1 MAEIKHT
8 FTAGRMNKDLDER
21 LVPNGEY
28 RDASNVQVRTTDGDA
43 AGTIQNLQG
52 NIEVGSTNIA
62 ENFIYNSDFSLGS
75 DGWVDSSATTF
86 ANNNVKITT
95 SATQTRT
102 LGPERFSNGDFT
114 SDPSSDF
121 DFLFKWIYNS
131 SIDSLIHS
139 DLNNSQPGNSAS
151 QRNNVFELNKKY
163 EVVISARVDHGKV
176 VLNLGGNTV
185 ELFKGLYYNDV
196 IIVENTTSTN
206 FRMIGT
212 TTKDN
217 LNDILVSINSI
228 SVKEITG
235 YTEGVNELKTKSKH
249 ITKGESYSLSYDVVE
264 TNGALDSFSFYNGKA
279 WNPIPKN
286 VGSYEQSF
294 STLTTTDR
302 ELKIKANSNTD
313 SNAYI
318 VLDNIKLKNITE
330 LVSEA
335 KCIGSVA
342 DERNDKAYFMFA
354 SEEFNN
360 SDPSVI
366 GSETKYIDY
375 IIQQSSSGNTV
386 NVLND
391 VFGIAQT
398 ASKAGVEPGSF
409 SASSNYSY
417 FEAND
422 ASYYRPGM
430 EVKFITNSKSN
441 LLKDKTRVSHVIE
454 DKVYLDKVQTQAVNS
469 QVLTNPTFEPDL
481 SGWGNADSNSVVL
494 SRNSSGN
501 LEATKVS
508 SITKFK
514 TLNANSIQT
523 NKEYKV
529 VYKIVESTNVT
540 ELKVYTGG
548 STDYK
553 RIPHQVGVHEVVFK
567 ATSNSNLFFQV
578 FAPTNGDH
586 VEFEYISLYD
596 YSTVP
601 VYVTFKADK
610 VLGFD
615 QANLVTGVNVI
626 DDLLMWT
633 DGYTEPKK
641 VNIRR
646 SIAGTAN
653 TRSHTKLHVDTSS
666 GLRLASE
673 VSPLVSKNLIANGKF
688 STPLIGGEMVINGD
702 FSSGNNGWSITQ
714 GGWNASPSSGS
725 WACDGTQTQSTN
737 LAQSNVLQGLIN
749 KNVVI
754 SFEITAYTTGSV
766 RFITGDGSITGA
778 DTSGVGT
785 YEITSLVPT
794 DGAGYNI
801 NIQADSN
808 FVGSVSNV
816 SIKEVF
822 TITSTT
828 GWMAQQGGGSS
839 ISLSSNRLRLTL
851 SSALSYAALGGVHRV
866 EVEKGKSYKFTADG
880 YIGTSDSLKLW
891 TSVSGFS
898 DEITSSGTLSVEFI
912 ASETGVIETRL
923 YVAGVGGE
931 YGEFDNVEL
940 SLLSN
945 NDEAYLEEKHI
956 TVIKSYPKTAPVV
969 DVKTFGDL
977 GYEDWIFQYSGF
989 FDADN
994 LTTYKAGDQGVL
1006 QNLPSNSKIKVGD
1019 ALIIE
1024 GDINGSDK
1032 VKVQVRVNEIKDSSV
1047 YYSILSIDTSITA
1060 NHINWSAN
1068 ISEPI
1073 SIFEDKFCRF
1083 AYRYKYNDGEYSPMS
1098 PWSEIAFQPKNFD
1111 FKSVNG
1117 YNEGMVNQVKEIH
1130 LSGMTDYATQ
1140 LDIMSV
1146 EVLFRDT
1153 SSTNVYIVKDI
1164 TKGLDPEW
1172 LTGNLLVNSEIM
1184 HELVSADQTL
1194 RIWDNVPKQA
1204 KAQEI
1209 IGNRLV
1215 YGNYTQGYDLSF
1227 KPSIEHSIKSTPIP
1241 AVGTPNKSI
1250 KSASSYKVGVVF
1262 EDKYGRQTPV
1272 VSVGDRVIDNDTVVL
1287 NTGSGS
1293 INVPKSNSSTE
1304 NKITVAQNWDSL
1316 ESSNSQPEDWISS
1329 AKYYIKEGSSNYY
1342 NLVMDR
1348 WYNAEDGN
1356 IWLSFLSSDRNK
1368 IDDEAYLSLK
1378 KSHGSDEPVVDE
1390 ARYKVLSISNEAPD
1404 FIKTS
1409 NNILGSI
1416 NVPEDTYYEHTG
1428 GSQPRL
1434 STNFDLYIDRSD
1446 YNSFNPS
1453 GIPIESKGN
1462 LKVRLLAEITN
1473 EVPNRVLTTGYV
1485 DVNYFTQP
1493 TDDSANN
1500 GQLRIK
1506 QQFGDQANF
1515 YKRFVDEFDEYTTF
1529 DQVKTLLSSGIHGA
1543 IKYELVE
1550 RVVENKPEFDGRF
1563 FVKIN
1568 RNESISYNVLGGGK
1582 VSSVFEK
1589 QYSLYISNINTNIN
1603 ASNGRSN
1610 YGGTYVWG
1618 SRVFGTYTDGDL
1630 HPNPIGG
1637 DWDIVVDN
1645 KMALRDYGDESKA
1658 YWQWWKKYRNRY
1670 FSGKYEEA
1678 NLFID
1683 GAAFVSNLGTSTN
1696 SGGIYTTSGTV
1707 DGTLNKID
1715 IGFPSAYRADQS
1727 QLTNIEGV
1735 EEFLSVGSIFS
1746 FTKDPNKYKYRVS
1759 SVERKERIS
1768 YYDSETGLTC
1778 DRVSGDPTCSR
1789 VVYTLTFEVLNQNGT
1804 IVPNKGL
1811 DISDFDPRSAIAHD
1825 GTEQMGLDIYSATA
1839 FTEDLGLAT
1848 KSNKGGVWETIPNE
1862 LVDVDLYYEASNS
1875 IPMVLDGYNVSDF
1888 APLNSKV
1895 YFYKDNS
1902 LRLLNAAYT
1911 VTSFGDSSIGIVST
1925 DANVDFKSYGPDIG
1939 DAIQIIHDDGT
1950 VTRNKVLDLGSISTG
1965 DFVSSQR
1972 VSSTVSVD
1980 STSFN
1985 LTNVTNWNDISIGS
1999 YVQSGSDIFSRTYVT
2014 DKPSNGTLTLNNRP
2028 RTIANNVSLTFYE
2041 YGGAIQL
2048 DKNAYKYPVDLA
2060 WFNCYS
2066 FGNGVESNRIRDDFN
2081 APVIGSGFKVSTTF
2095 LDYAEEK
2102 KTNSLIYSG
2111 IYNSSS
2117 KVNDLSEFNMSFK
2130 ITKDLNPS
2138 YGSIQALKTRDT
2150 NLNVFTE
2157 DKVLKVLANK
2167 DALFNAD
2174 GNTNV
2179 TSTDR
2184 VLGQAVPYAGDYGI
2198 SKNPESLASDQYRT
2212 YFTDKQRGAV
2222 LRLSIDGLTPISN
2235 VGMKTWFRDNLR
2247 TASEVIGGFD
2257 IVNGEYNVTIKPN
2270 GQSHLNPTTVSFNEA
2285 SKGWVSFK
2293 SFIKDSSVSV
2303 SGKYLST
2310 SSNKVWEHYSDEV
2323 NRNTFYDNLGPN
2335 LIENGSFNSDL
2346 RAWDISIG
2354 ASGKVTWSNKN
2365 PYVDVPTLELNGL
2378 TTKVLGK
2385 VSQSLIAKTS
2395 RNSKYEIIFD
2405 YYIVSG
2411 KLTVDLSGS
2420 NTSNIELT
2428 TTGQWQRHYSTFDT
2442 KDDLLKS
2449 ISLYGV
2455 SGHAVYANVSNISIR
2470 ELKDN
2475 FKPSEL
2481 TALINDIPDT
2491 VKSFKTISYSGSEG
2505 KVVNVNNQTIN
2516 DAFGDPVQANDGLYS
2531 NLSGEPTDGY
2541 GWQASIST
2549 DLSSGEVIS
2558 FAEKEGKWFGQIVGD
2573 VDSSSINVSDIDQSD
2588 VSTQGL
2594 GFASQVQDVSVTEVN
2609 VNITNF

>member
-28 RDASNVQVRTTDGDA
+28 RDASNIQVRTTDGDA
-43 AGTIQNLQG
+43 AGTIQNIQG

-75 DGWVDSSATTF
+75 DGWVDSPSTTF

-114 SDPSSDF
+114 SNPASEF
-121 DFLFKWIYNS
+121 YFLHRWVYNS
-131 SIDSLIHS
+131 SSDYLQHS
-139 DLNNSQPGNSAS
+139 ALNNPRPGSS
-151 QRNNVFELNKKY
+151 VGHRNNVFELNKKY
-163 EVVISARVDHGKV
+163 ELVISVRIDHGKA
-176 VLNLGGNTV
+176 VLNLGGNNV
-185 ELFKGLYYNDV
+185 VLSKGNYYNDV
-196 IIVENTTSTN
+196 FIVENTNSTSFSISGQPVQDDPN
-206 FRMIGT
+206 
-212 TTKDN
+212 N
-217 LNDILVSINSI
+217 ILITINSI

-235 YTEGVNELKTKSKH
+235 YAEGVNELKTKSKH
-249 ITKGESYSLSYDVVE
+249 ITKGESYSLSYEVVE
-264 TNGALDSFSFYNGKA
+264 TSGALDGFSFYNGKA

-286 VGSYEQSF
+286 VGSHEHSF
-294 STLTTTDR
+294 SALTTSDR
-302 ELKIKANSNTD
+302 ELKIKASSNTD

-318 VLDNIKLKNITE
+318 VLDNIKLKNTTE

-342 DERNDKAYFMFA
+342 DEKNDKAYFMFA

-441 LLKDKTRVSHVIE
+441 LLEDKTRVSHVIE

-469 QVLTNPTFEPDL
+469 QVLTNPTFDNSL
-481 SGWGNADSNSVVL
+481 TGWQDYDSNQVISL
-494 SRNSSGN
+494 NASDN
-501 LEATKVS
+501 LEVTKVS

-514 TLNANSIQT
+514 TSSASSIQT

-540 ELKVYTGG
+540 ELKVYTGS
-548 STDYK
+548 STGYK
-553 RIPHQVGVHEVVFK
+553 RIPHQVGVYEVVFK
-567 ATSNSNLFFQV
+567 ATSNYYLLFQV
-578 FAPTNGDH
+578 LTPTNGDH

-646 SIAGTAN
+646 SIAGTAD
-653 TRSHTKLHVDTSS
+653 TRSHTKLYVDTSS

-688 STPLIGGEMVINGD
+688 STD
-702 FSSGNNGWSITQ
+702 
-714 GGWNASPSSGS
+714 
-725 WACDGTQTQSTN
+725 
-737 LAQSNVLQGLIN
+737 
-749 KNVVI
+749 
-754 SFEITAYTTGSV
+754 
-766 RFITGDGSITGA
+766 
-778 DTSGVGT
+778 
-785 YEITSLVPT
+785 
-794 DGAGYNI
+794 
-801 NIQADSN
+801 
-808 FVGSVSNV
+808 
-816 SIKEVF
+816 
-822 TITSTT
+822 TT
-828 GWMAQQGGGSS
+828 GWIAQTSGGSS
-839 ISLSSNRLRLTL
+839 ISLSSNRLRVTL
-851 SSALSYAALGGVHRV
+851 SSTLSYAAVSGVYRV

-891 TSVSGFS
+891 TSDSGFS
-898 DEITSSGTLSVEFI
+898 DEITSDGSLSVEFV
-912 ASETGVIETRL
+912 ATESRVIETRL
-923 YVAGVGGE
+923 YVAGVSGE
-931 YGEFDNVEL
+931 YGEFDNTSF

-994 LTTYKAGDQGVL
+994 LTTYNAGDQGVL
-1006 QNLPSNSKIKVGD
+1006 PNLPLNSKIKVGD

-1032 VKVQVRVNEIKDSSV
+1032 VKVQVRVNEIQDSNV
-1047 YYSILSIDTSITA
+1047 YYSILSIDSNITA
-1060 NHINWSAN
+1060 NHVNWSAN

-1130 LSGMTDYATQ
+1130 LSGITDYATQ
-1140 LDIMSV
+1140 LDITSV

-1164 TKGLDPEW
+1164 TKGFDPEW
-1172 LTGNLLVNSEIM
+1172 SSGSLLVNSEIM
-1184 HELVSADQTL
+1184 HELVPANQTL

-1227 KPSIEHSIKSTPIP
+1227 KPSIEHSIKSIPIS
-1241 AVGTPNKSI
+1241 AVNTPNKSI
-1250 KSASSYKVGVVF
+1250 KSARSYKVGVAF

-1293 INVPKSNSSTE
+1293 INVPKSNSNTE

-1316 ESSNSQPEDWISS
+1316 ESSSNKPEDWISS
-1329 AKYYIKEGSSNYY
+1329 AKYYIKEGSSDYY

-1368 IDDEAYLSLK
+1368 IDDETYLSLK
-1378 KSHGSDEPVVDE
+1378 KSHGGDEPVVDE

-1409 NNILGSI
+1409 NNTLGSI
-1416 NVPEDTYYEHTG
+1416 NIPEDNYYDHST

-1434 STNFDLYIDRSD
+1434 TTSFDLDVDRSD

-1453 GIPIESKGN
+1453 GIPIQAEGN
-1462 LKVRLLAEITN
+1462 LRVRLVAEITN
-1473 EVPNRVLTTGYV
+1473 IVPNRVLATDYV

-1529 DQVKTLLSSGIHGA
+1529 NQVKELLSSGVNGT

-1568 RNESISYNVLGGGK
+1568 RSESISYNVLGGGK
-1582 VSSVFEK
+1582 VNTVFEK
-1589 QYSLYISNINTNIN
+1589 QYTLSISNINTNIN
-1603 ASNGRSN
+1603 KVNGRSA
-1610 YGGTYVWG
+1610 YGGTYAWG
-1618 SRVFGTYTDGDL
+1618 STPYGTSTDGDL
-1630 HPNPIGG
+1630 HANPIGQS
-1637 DWDIVVDN
+1637 DWDIVG
-1645 KMALRDYGDESKA
+1645 KIALSDYGYESKA
-1658 YWQWWKKYRNRY
+1658 YWQWWDKYRVRY
-1670 FSGKYEEA
+1670 FSGRKYEEV

-1683 GAAFVSNLGTSTN
+1683 GASHVSSLGTPMN
-1696 SGGIYTTSGTV
+1696 NGGIYTTGGAV

-1715 IGFPSAYRADQS
+1715 IGFPSTFRTDQS
-1727 QLTNIEGV
+1727 QLANIKGV

-1759 SVERKERIS
+1759 STDRKERIS

-1778 DRVSGDPTCSR
+1778 DRLSGADSTCSR

-1825 GTEQMGLDIYSATA
+1825 GTEQMGLDVYSATA

-1848 KSNKGGVWETIPNE
+1848 KSNKGGVWETKPNE

-1902 LRLLNAAYT
+1902 LRLLNTVYT
-1911 VTSFGDSSIGIVST
+1911 VTSFGDSSIGIVSN
-1925 DANVDFKSYGPDIG
+1925 DSNVDFKSYGPNIG
-1939 DAIQIIHDDGT
+1939 DAIQITHDDGT

-1965 DFVSSQR
+1965 DFVSSPK
-1972 VSSTVSVD
+1972 VSSTASVD
-1980 STSFN
+1980 STNFN
-1985 LTNVTNWNDISIGS
+1985 LTNVTNWSDISEGS
-1999 YVQSGSDIFSRTYVT
+1999 YVQSGLDIFSRTYVT
-2014 DKPSNGTLTLNNRP
+2014 AKPSSGTLTLNKKP

-2041 YGGAIQL
+2041 YGGAVQL

-2247 TASEVIGGFD
+2247 TANEAIGGFD
-2257 IVNGEYNVTIKPN
+2257 IVNGEYNVTIKPD

-2346 RAWDISIG
+2346 RAWDVSVG

-2378 TTKVLGK
+2378 TTKVVGR
-2385 VSQSLIAKTS
+2385 VSQSLIAKTK

-2428 TTGQWQRHYSTFDT
+2428 TTGQWQRYYSTFDT

-2449 ISLYGV
+2449 IYLYGV

-2505 KVVNVNNQTIN
+2505 KVVNVNNQTVN

-2541 GWQASIST
+2541 GWQAFIST

-2573 VDSSSINVSDIDQSD
+2573 IDSSSINVSDIDQSD

>member
-28 RDASNVQVRTTDGDA
+28 RDASNIQVRTTDGDA
-43 AGTIQNLQG
+43 AGTIQNIQG

-75 DGWVDSSATTF
+75 DGWVDGSSTTF

-102 LGPERFSNGDFT
+102 LGSERFPNGDFT
-114 SDPSSDF
+114 SDPSSE
-121 DFLFKWIYNS
+121 FLYLYKWVYNS
-131 SIDSLIHS
+131 SSDFLQHS
-139 DLNNSQPGNSAS
+139 DLNSPQPGNSAA
-151 QRNNVFELNKKY
+151 QIDNIFELNKKY
-163 EVVISARVDHGKV
+163 EVVINARVDHGQITFA
-176 VLNLGGNTV
+176 LGGNTV
-185 ELFKGLYYNDV
+185 TLSKGYYNDTF
-196 IIVENTTSTN
+196 IVENTT
-206 FRMIGT
+206 T
-212 TTKDN
+212 TPLYMSGKTTQDDPN
-217 LNDILVSINSI
+217 NILVTLYSI

-235 YTEGVNELKTKSKH
+235 YTEGINELKTKSKH

-264 TNGALDSFSFYNGKA
+264 TGGTLDGLSFYNGKA

-286 VGSYEQSF
+286 VGSYEHVF
-294 STLTTTDR
+294 SALTTTDR
-302 ELKIKANSNTD
+302 ELKIKATSNTD

-318 VLDNIKLKNITE
+318 VLDNIKLKNVTE
-330 LVSEA
+330 LVGEA
-335 KCIGSVA
+335 KCIGSVS
-342 DERNDKAYFMFA
+342 DEKNNKAYFMFA

-360 SDPSVI
+360 SDPSLI

-391 VFGIAQT
+391 VFGIAQA
-398 ASKAGVEPGSF
+398 ASKTGVEPGSF
-409 SASSNYSY
+409 SASSSYSY

-481 SGWGNADSNSVVL
+481 SGWDNADPNSVVL

-501 LEATKVS
+501 LEVTKAS
-508 SITKFK
+508 STTEFK
-514 TLNANSIQT
+514 TLDANSIQT

-529 VYKIVESTNVT
+529 TYKVVESTNIT
-540 ELKVYTGG
+540 ELKVYTGS
-548 STDYK
+548 STGYQ
-553 RIPHQVGVHEVVFK
+553 RIPHQPGVHEVVFK
-567 ATSNSNLFFQV
+567 ATSNSSLFFQV

-586 VEFEYISLYD
+586 IEFEYIYSYD

-601 VYVTFKADK
+601 IYVTFKADK

-615 QANLVTGVNVI
+615 QANLITGINVI

-633 DGYTEPKK
+633 DGHTEPKK

-653 TRSHTKLHVDTSS
+653 TRSHTKLYVDTSS

-688 STPLIGGEMVINGD
+688 STD
-702 FSSGNNGWSITQ
+702 
-714 GGWNASPSSGS
+714 
-725 WACDGTQTQSTN
+725 
-737 LAQSNVLQGLIN
+737 
-749 KNVVI
+749 
-754 SFEITAYTTGSV
+754 
-766 RFITGDGSITGA
+766 
-778 DTSGVGT
+778 
-785 YEITSLVPT
+785 
-794 DGAGYNI
+794 
-801 NIQADSN
+801 
-808 FVGSVSNV
+808 
-816 SIKEVF
+816 
-822 TITSTT
+822 TT
-828 GWMAQQGGGSS
+828 GWIAQTGVGSS
-839 ISLSSNRLRLTL
+839 ISLSSNRLRVTL
-851 SSALSYAALGGVHRV
+851 GNTLSYAAVSEVYRV
-866 EVEKGKSYKFTADG
+866 EVEKGKSYKFKADG

-891 TSVSGFS
+891 TIDSGFS
-898 DEITSSGTLSVEFI
+898 DEITSDGSLSVEFV
-912 ASETGVIETRL
+912 ATESRVIETRL
-923 YVAGVGGE
+923 YVVGVSGE
-931 YGEFDNVEL
+931 YGEFDNI
-940 SLLSN
+940 SFGLLSN

-956 TVIKSYPKTAPVV
+956 TVIKGYPKTAPIV
-969 DVKTFGDL
+969 DVKSFEAL
-977 GYEDWIFQYSGF
+977 GYEDWIFQYNGF
-989 FDADN
+989 FNTDSSTAF
-994 LTTYKAGDQGVL
+994 KAGDQG
-1006 QNLPSNSKIKVGD
+1006 QLPSLPLNSKIKVGD

-1024 GDINGSDK
+1024 GDISGSDK
-1032 VKVQVRVNEIKDSSV
+1032 VKVQVRVNEIQESNV
-1047 YYSILSIDTSITA
+1047 YYSILSIDSNVTA
-1060 NHINWSAN
+1060 NHTNWLAN

-1083 AYRYKYNDGEYSPMS
+1083 AYRYKYNDGEYSPIS

-1130 LSGMTDYATQ
+1130 LSGITDYATQ
-1140 LDIMSV
+1140 LDITSV

-1172 LTGNLLVNSEIM
+1172 STGSLLVNSEIM
-1184 HELVSADQTL
+1184 HELVPADQTL

-1227 KPSIEHSIKSTPIP
+1227 KPSIEHSIKSTPIS

-1250 KSASSYKVGVVF
+1250 KSARSYKVGVVF

-1293 INVPKSNSSTE
+1293 INVPKSNSNTE

-1368 IDDEAYLSLK
+1368 IDNEAYLSLK
-1378 KSHGSDEPVVDE
+1378 KSHGSDQPVVDE

-1409 NNILGSI
+1409 NNIIGSI
-1416 NVPEDTYYEHTG
+1416 NIPEDHYYEHTS
-1428 GSQPRL
+1428 GSQLRL
-1434 STNFDLYIDRSD
+1434 STNFDLDIDRSD

-1462 LKVRLLAEITN
+1462 LKVRLVAEITN
-1473 EVPNRVLTTGYV
+1473 IVPSRILTTEYV

-1515 YKRFVDEFDEYTTF
+1515 YKRFVDGFSDYTTF
-1529 DQVKTLLSSGIHGA
+1529 DQVKTLLSSGEFGT

-1568 RNESISYNVLGGGK
+1568 RDESISYNVLSGGK

-1589 QYSLYISNINTNIN
+1589 QYSLNISNIYTNVNTT
-1603 ASNGRSN
+1603 NGKN
-1610 YGGTYVWG
+1610 NLGGDYVWG
-1618 SRVFGTYTDGDL
+1618 TTAFGTFTDGDL
-1630 HPNPIGG
+1630 HPNPISS
-1637 DWDIVVDN
+1637 DWDIVN
-1645 KMALRDYGDESKA
+1645 KIALREYGHETKA
-1658 YWQWWKKYRNRY
+1658 YWQWWNKYRNRY
-1670 FSGKYEEA
+1670 FSGRKFEEV

-1683 GAAFVSNLGTSTN
+1683 GASFVSSLGTSSN
-1696 SGGIYTTSGTV
+1696 SGGIYTISGTV
-1707 DGTLNKID
+1707 DGTFNKID
-1715 IGFPSAYRADQS
+1715 IGFPSTYRTDQS
-1727 QLTNIEGV
+1727 QLANIEGV

-1746 FTKDPNKYKYRVS
+1746 FSKDPNKYKYRVS
-1759 SVERKERIS
+1759 SADRVERIS
-1768 YYDSETGLTC
+1768 YYDPDTGLTC
-1778 DRVSGDPTCSR
+1778 DKTSDADSTCSR

-1804 IVPNKGL
+1804 VVPNKGL
-1811 DISDFDPRSAIAHD
+1811 DISDFDPRTAIAHD
-1825 GTEQMGLDIYSATA
+1825 GTEQMGLDIYSSTA

-1848 KSNKGGVWETIPNE
+1848 KSNKGGVWETEPKE
-1862 LVDVDLYYEASNS
+1862 LVEVDLYHEASNS

-1902 LRLLNAAYT
+1902 LRLLNTTYT
-1911 VTSFGDSSIGIVST
+1911 VTSFGDSSIGIVSSDST
-1925 DANVDFKSYGPDIG
+1925 VDFKSYGPNID
-1939 DAIQIIHDDGT
+1939 DAIQITHDDGT

-1965 DFVSSQR
+1965 DFVGSPR
-1972 VSSTVSVD
+1972 VD
-1980 STSFN
+1980 STADTDSTSVN
-1985 LTNVTNWNDISIGS
+1985 LLNVTNWSDIAVGS
-1999 YVQSGSDIFSRTYVT
+1999 YVQGSSSDVYSRTFVVS
-2014 DKPSNGTLTLNNRP
+2014 KPVSGTIVLNKPP
-2028 RTIANNVSLTFYE
+2028 RRGDNSVALTFIE

-2081 APVIGSGFKVSTTF
+2081 TPVIGSGFKVSTTF

-2184 VLGQAVPYAGDYGI
+2184 VLGQAIPYTGDYGI

-2247 TASEVIGGFD
+2247 TANEVIGGFD
-2257 IVNGEYNVTIKPN
+2257 IVNGEYNVTIKPD
-2270 GQSHLNPTTVSFNEA
+2270 GQSHLNPITVSFNEA

-2310 SSNKVWEHYSDEV
+2310 NSNKIWEHYSDEV

-2335 LIENGSFNSDL
+2335 LMENGSFNSDL
-2346 RAWDISIG
+2346 RAWDVSVG

-2365 PYVDVPTLELNGL
+2365 PHADVPTLELNGL
-2378 TTKVLGK
+2378 TTKVLGR
-2385 VSQSLIAKTS
+2385 VSQSLIAKTK

-2411 KLTVDLSGS
+2411 KLTIDLSGS

-2428 TTGQWQRHYSTFDT
+2428 TTGQWQRYYSTFDT

-2455 SGHAVYANVSNISIR
+2455 SGHPVYANVSNISIR

-2491 VKSFKTISYSGSEG
+2491 VKSFKTINYSGSEG
-2505 KVVNVNNQTIN
+2505 KIVNINNQAVN
-2516 DAFGDPVQANDGLYS
+2516 DAFGDPLQVNDGLYS
-2531 NLSGEPTDGY
+2531 NLSGEPADGY

-2573 VDSSSINVSDIDQSD
+2573 IDSSSIKVSDIDESD
-2588 VSTQGL
+2588 ASTQGL